1 MEVQFNNYDDV
12 LAYLDKKDNSQR
24 TKIIH
29 LQKCKFSFSINLG
42 TLFHILKDRNSDFNC
57 LDFSDSIF
65 QYPIKLCLINQKLVY
80 DNKKNLIDS
89 LFPKT
94 KLDFELDFSACQFL
108 DTVRFSGIEFCS
120 DLSFIKAVF
129 VKEVVFSGLVF
140 KRYLRLIET
149 SFRADVQFDHLELN
163 DKSIFFST
171 IHDRTKFEGNSYFSN
186 VVFME
191 AKFWDFVFT
200 KDVFFQNTVFDCPAF
215 FNNTKFLGK
224 TVFSSVETIG
234 LSEFKN
240 KIYFDNAEINELVL
254 ERLIFEKVISFNY
267 AIIKNI
273 SIDNVHCYGFPLS
286 LVGTSIGNVKNEGTA
301 RFLKSEAMKSNDPFL
316 VAELNAKEMTM
327 HYNELKWRNNF
338 FDKIIFLLNKISTN
352 FGEKWQRGVLFIF
365 LSWLLSFS
373 LIITLRDGIGRTF
386 IWFDND
392 YLKEAVS
399 YIWQFGSLDVLGNT
413 YGWVDI
419 IVFIVGKIL
428 IAYGV
433 YQTISAFRKY
443 GKK

>member
-42 TLFHILKDRNSDFNC
+42 TLFQILKDRNSDFNY
-57 LDFSDSIF
+57 LNFSDSIF
-65 QYPIKLCLINQKLVY
+65 QYPVKLCLINQKLVY

-94 KLDFELDFSACQFL
+94 KIDFELDFSACQFL
-108 DTVRFSGIEFCS
+108 DTVRFSGVEFCS

-240 KIYFDNAEINELVL
+240 KVYFDNAEINELVL

-392 YLKEAVS
+392 YLKEAVG
-399 YIWQFGSLDVLGNT
+399 YIWQFRRFGEHLWLGRYNCL
-413 YGWVDI
+413 YSWKNPYSI
-419 IVFIVGKIL
+419 WS
-428 IAYGV
+428 
-433 YQTISAFRKY
+433 ISNY
-443 GKK
+443 CGI